1 MQHEADASAPT
12 APEGPGAGASD
23 VPGHAAVAG
32 AATVTAAAPARRRL
46 RLRREAWGFILG
58 SLCFF
63 AGALPF
69 YADWAGAVAV
79 GVTFFVGSLFFT
91 AAGFIQLSLSGRRP
105 PRRGTNTADRFD
117 WLAAAIQFAG
127 TLFFNVSTWQALAAA
142 VRDPTAIG
150 AGWRPDAFGSVAFLI
165 SSGLAVVATR
175 DRRHLWDRHARSW
188 NGTWLNLLGSIAFG
202 ASAVGAYVSPKT
214 DDFVSLFWANLGTLI
229 GALCFLVAA
238 LLSRRSIDATSS

>member
-1 MQHEADASAPT
+1 MQSEPDASTPAVPVS
-12 APEGPGAGASD
+12 AAGGASVVPGAAP
-23 VPGHAAVAG
+23 V
-32 AATVTAAAPARRRL
+32 APARHL
-46 RLRREAWGFILG
+46 RLRREAWGFAIG

-63 AGALPF
+63 VGAVPF
-69 YADWAGAVAV
+69 YAEWAGAVAV

-105 PRRGTNTADRFD
+105 PRHGTNLVDRYD
-117 WLAAAIQFAG
+117 WWSAAIQFAG

-142 VRDPTAIG
+142 FSDPTAIG

-175 DRRHLWDRHARSW
+175 DRGNLWDRHARSW
-188 NGTWLNLLGSIAFG
+188 HGTWLNMLGSIAFG
-202 ASAVGAYVSPKT
+202 VSAVGAFVSPKT

-229 GALCFLVAA
+229 GALCFLAAA
-238 LLSRRSIDATSS
+238 LLSRRSIGADEPAATAG